1 MLLDVKDLSVDFQT
15 AEGVLSA
22 VKSVSFHIDRGE
34 TLAVVGESGCGK
46 SVLALSL
53 CRLHNEPPARVH
65 GEAVLIDGENVLTA
79 GPDRLRDIRGKRVAY
94 IFQDPQVSL
103 NPVMRVGDQIA
114 EALLV
119 HNPALTREAALQK
132 AIEGLR
138 QVKIAEPEKR
148 VTEYPHQLSGGMRQR
163 VMIAMAMVLQ
173 PALLVA
179 DEPTTALDVS
189 VQRQI
194 LDLIDE
200 KKREHSLAV
209 LFITHDL
216 SLVYERADRLMVM
229 YLGRVVEA
237 GDTAT
242 VMKQPHHPYTKAL
255 LQSIP
260 SLTAEPGKAFYSLAG
275 EVPNPMA
282 RPKGCAFQNRCAYAV
297 DHCREKEPPLEPFP
311 DGRLVACFEV
321 KRVVAS

>member
-1 MLLDVKDLSVDFQT
+1 MT
-15 AEGVLSA
+15 GEGVLSA
-22 VKSVSFHIDRGE
+22 VKSVSFSIDRGE

-53 CRLHNEPPARVH
+53 CRLHNEPPARVY
-65 GEAVLIDGENVLTA
+65 GEAISIDGENLLHA
-79 GPDRLRDIRGKRVAY
+79 SPDRLREVRGKRVAY

-114 EALLV
+114 EALVV
-119 HNPALTREAALQK
+119 HDPSLTRAAALAK
-132 AIEGLR
+132 AVEGLR

-148 VTEYPHQLSGGMRQR
+148 VLEYPHQLSGGMRQR

-200 KKREHSLAV
+200 KKREHRLAV

-216 SLVYERADRLMVM
+216 SLVFERADRLMVM

-237 GDTAT
+237 GQAET

-260 SLTAEPGKAFYSLAG
+260 SLSSEPGKEFYSLAG

-282 RPKGCAFQNRCAYAV
+282 RPKGCAFQNRCAYAQPA
-297 DHCREKEPPLEPFP
+297 CGEKEPPLEPSP
-311 DGRLVACFEV
+311 LDASRQVACFEV
-321 KRVVAS
+321 SRVVAG

>member
-1 MLLDVKDLSVDFQT
+1 MLLEVNDLSVEFLT
-15 AEGVLSA
+15 SEGVLSA
-22 VKSVSFHIDRGE
+22 VSSVSFAIDRGE

-53 CRLHNEPPARVH
+53 CRLHNEPPARVF
-65 GEAVLIDGENVLTA
+65 GTSVLLDGENLLTA
-79 GPDRLRDIRGKRVAY
+79 SVEQLQRIRGKRVAY

-114 EALLV
+114 EALVV
-119 HNPALTREAALQK
+119 HNPSLSKEAAFQT
-132 AIEGLR
+132 AVEGLR

-148 VTEYPHQLSGGMRQR
+148 ATEYPHQLSGGMRQR
-163 VMIAMAMVLQ
+163 VMIAMAMVLE

-200 KKREHSLAV
+200 KKREHRLAV

-216 SLVYERADRLMVM
+216 SLVFERADKLMVM
-229 YLGRVVEA
+229 YLGKVVEA
-237 GDTAT
+237 GDTET
-242 VMKQPHHPYTKAL
+242 VMKAPHHPYTKAL

-260 SLTAEPGKAFYSLAG
+260 NFSSAPGQAFYSLPG

-282 RPKGCAFQNRCAYAV
+282 RPKGCAFQNRCAYAEP
-297 DHCREKEPPLEPFP
+297 HCKDSEPPLES
-311 DGRLVACFEV
+311 DGNRLVACFEV
-321 KRVVAS
+321 KRVAAS